1 MGGEKGLSHQ
11 CVSDHEI
18 EGVVKGSEEYHVKI
32 DTEHPKK
39 STCDCAFA
47 HGRRVICKH
56 MVALYFTLYPDEAQA
71 FEREERE
78 AAEAWERARIETEQK
93 VYDCV
98 CKMKKDELSDAL
110 LRLLFEGS
118 QWQFD

>member
-1 MGGEKGLSHQ
+1 
-11 CVSDHEI
+11 
-18 EGVVKGSEEYHVKI
+18 
-32 DTEHPKK
+32 
-39 STCDCAFA
+39 
-47 HGRRVICKH
+47 